1 MKSCKNFL
9 IVFILITT
17 FLLAKSYD
25 QLLSAEKDVE
35 NFDKEYRS
43 HIPEIEN
50 GPCNIPVLTEP
61 ISQREFLDKY
71 AYTSPVVFKFS
82 ADETSRNKQFQEK
95 CQLENLNTEYG
106 DKYVTV
112 SSANTYS
119 YKRYSMKL
127 NDYLEN
133 YIIPFDK
140 VEKRPELRY
149 GNETW
154 YFFGENNFTEWKALF
169 DLYRRPRYELPR
181 HTHAYSFGIAAFY
194 TGVPFH
200 FHGPVFAET
209 MVGRK
214 RWFLYE
220 PDQAPYF
227 DPDKSTLHWFLE
239 QYPKLPLDKKP
250 LECTLGPLEV
260 IYFPDRWMHA
270 TLNVDNVVF
279 ISTFLSP
286 SNQ

>member
-1 MKSCKNFL
+1 MKSYRNKIFL
-9 IVFILITT
+9 MIVFLSTSQFGT
-17 FLLAKSYD
+17 NLLDTENSLDNLDKDYNSYI
-25 QLLSAEKDVE
+25 K
-35 NFDKEYRS
+35 
-43 HIPEIEN
+43 EIEE
-50 GPCNIPVLTEP
+50 GPCNIPIVTEP

-71 AYTSPVVFKFS
+71 AFTSPVIFRFS
-82 ADETSRNKQFQEK
+82 EQITSKNKLFQEK
-95 CQLENLNTEYG
+95 CQLENLKTYYG

-127 NDYLEN
+127 NDYLDQH
-133 YIIPFDK
+133 IIPLSK
-140 VEKRPELRY
+140 KNVRPELKY

-154 YFFGENNFTEWKALF
+154 YFFGENNFTEWKSLF
-169 DLYRRPRYELPR
+169 DLYQKPNYWLPK

-220 PDQAPYF
+220 PNQAPYF

-239 QYPKLPLDKKP
+239 EYPKLPPNKKP
-250 LECTLGPLEV
+250 YECILGPLEV
-260 IYFPDRWMHA
+260 IYFPDKWMHA

-286 SNQ
+286 